1 VTDEQPL
8 IAGLLEYAIAVLDAD
23 HATFCEVRNDPEV
36 ITVLAADGRL
46 DHPEVLPGTGLVSD
60 ELGYDGVKGPGSAVA
75 VYRAGDPETPG
86 VTAFLERVGAAFDVT
101 IRVYQDDMLSHV
113 MELYYLGQRPFG
125 EAELARAE
133 QLAGLLTT
141 VISRE
146 RLTKEL
152 EQAETRFRTLVQQ
165 IPAIPYIVDE
175 GLCVVFSTSHMDEM
189 VGRLPGQALDFND
202 WRMAVHEDDRER
214 AVDSFV
220 QHLATGEPYDEEY
233 RLVGHDGEV
242 HWFHDRAILLRGGPG
257 APARSH
263 GVMFDTTERHRAQEA
278 LRRSELARHE
288 VLEAMLHSEAAAR
301 AQIAGELHDDTI
313 QVMTAALM
321 AVERVTIAAV
331 DTDPRVA
338 DALEDARATLRTAV
352 ERARRL
358 TFELRPP
365 LLDAQGIG
373 AALRDLADEV
383 GQEGGFD
390 VALTAPEA
398 RFTYLVEDLA
408 FRTVKEALVNARKH
422 SQARRVEVRLWSDE
436 AWLRGCVLDDGR
448 GFDVTRAL
456 DRSGM
461 RLHLGLD
468 AMCERLRLAGGDVSI
483 SSSPGKGARV
493 DFAIPLGP
501 SAA

>member
-1 VTDEQPL
+1 PGTAWPSGIWRVADSQPL

-36 ITVLAADGRL
+36 ITVLAADGSL

-146 RLTKEL
+146 RLTREL

-165 IPAIPYIVDE
+165 IPAIPYIVEE
-175 GLCVVFSTSHMDEM
+175 GLCVVFSTSHMDEL

-214 AVDSFV
+214 AAGNFV

-263 GVMFDTTERHRAQEA
+263 GVMFDTTERHRAQ
-278 LRRSELARHE
+278 RRC
-288 VLEAMLHSEAAAR
+288 AAASWPGTR
-301 AQIAGELHDDTI
+301 CWRRCCI
-313 QVMTAALM
+313 
-321 AVERVTIAAV
+321 
-331 DTDPRVA
+331 PR
-338 DALEDARATLRTAV
+338 
-352 ERARRL
+352 RRR
-358 TFELRPP
+358 EPR
-365 LLDAQGIG
+365 
-373 AALRDLADEV
+373 
-383 GQEGGFD
+383 
-390 VALTAPEA
+390 
-398 RFTYLVEDLA
+398 
-408 FRTVKEALVNARKH
+408 
-422 SQARRVEVRLWSDE
+422 SQAS
-436 AWLRGCVLDDGR
+436 C
-448 GFDVTRAL
+448 TTT
-456 DRSGM
+456 
-461 RLHLGLD
+461 
-468 AMCERLRLAGGDVSI
+468 
-483 SSSPGKGARV
+483 
-493 DFAIPLGP
+493 P
-501 SAA
+501 SR

>member
-1 VTDEQPL
+1 MTDEQPL

-36 ITVLAADGRL
+36 ITVLAADGSL

-313 QVMTAALM
+313 QVMTAALFALDRQIAAHRRGDETAAAEAAGTLRTTLAA
-321 AVERVTIAAV
+321 AVERT
-331 DTDPRVA
+331 
-338 DALEDARATLRTAV
+338 
-352 ERARRL
+352 RRL

-365 LLDAQGIG
+365 LLQQRGLV
-373 AALRDLADEV
+373 AAVTELLEETQRTTPIRTRL
-383 GQEGGFD
+383 
-390 VALTAPEA
+390 EA
-398 RFTYLVEDLA
+398 SVSRHSGDNESLCY
-408 FRTVKEALVNARKH
+408 RTVQELVGNARKH
-422 SQARRVEVRLWSDE
+422 SRAASLRVALADQNGSVIAEV
-436 AWLRGCVLDDGR
+436 VDDGI
-448 GFDVTRAL
+448 GFDVGRAL
-456 DRSGM
+456 DRSVT

-468 AMCERLRLAGGDVSI
+468 SAAERVRLAGGRFDIESD
-483 SSSPGKGARV
+483 PGIGTIVRFSLPAR
-493 DFAIPLGP
+493 ATG
-501 SAA
+501 